1 MSATELEI
9 ISSDADDACGP
20 SGCEP
25 VSEPGTLDAAAA
37 ETYAAW
43 FATLADP
50 TRVQVLH
57 AVATAPGDGTA
68 IGALA
73 KRVGIAQPTCSHH
86 VKLLAEAGFVHL
98 EKVGTST
105 IVRVNEACCSGLPH
119 AADVVMGTL
128 GTLPCCP
135 EDVPTDVDV
144 RAMED
149 GDWGDVRRIM
159 AEGIATRLATFE
171 TEVASVAALD
181 GKWLADHRLV
191 ATIDGEVAGWAALS
205 PTSPRDCYRGVAE
218 TQVYV
223 AEAFRGRR
231 VGVALIDG
239 LVRGADAAGL
249 WTLQAVV
256 FPENRASLRLHRS
269 AGFRTVGVRDRI
281 AQLDGEWRDTVLMER
296 RR

>member
-1 MSATELEI
+1 M
-9 ISSDADDACGP
+9 ISSADADVCGP
-20 SGCEP
+20 DGCEP
-25 VSEPGTLDAAAA
+25 PPGPLDASAA
-37 ETYAAW
+37 ETYASW

-57 AVATAPGDGTA
+57 AVATATSGLA
-68 IGALA
+68 VGALA
-73 KRVGIAQPTCSHH
+73 KQVGIAQPTVSHH
-86 VKLLAEAGFVHL
+86 VKLLSEAGFVTL

-128 GTLPCCP
+128 DALPCCP
-135 EDVPTDVDV
+135 DDVPSDVTI
-144 RAMED
+144 RALADED
-149 GDWGDVRRIM
+149 WDDVRRIM
-159 AEGIATRLATFE
+159 GEGIATRLATFE
-171 TEVASVAALD
+171 TEVASVAALE
-181 GKWLADHRLV
+181 GKWLADHRLI

-205 PTSPRDCYRGVAE
+205 PTSPRDCYSGVAE

-231 VGVALIDG
+231 VGVALIDA

>member
-1 MSATELEI
+1 MSATELQMI
-9 ISSDADDACGP
+9 PSATADVCGP
-20 SGCEP
+20 DGCEP
-25 VSEPGTLDAAAA
+25 PPGPLDASAA
-37 ETYAAW
+37 ETYASW

-57 AVATAPGDGTA
+57 AVATATSGLA
-68 IGALA
+68 VGALA
-73 KRVGIAQPTCSHH
+73 RQVGIAQPTVSHH
-86 VKLLAEAGFVHL
+86 VKLLSEAGFVTL

-128 GTLPCCP
+128 DALPCCP
-135 EDVPTDVDV
+135 DDVPSDVTIRALTD
-144 RAMED
+144 ED
-149 GDWGDVRRIM
+149 WDDVRRIM
-159 AEGIATRLATFE
+159 GEGIATRLATFE
-171 TEVASVAALD
+171 TEVASVAALE
-181 GKWLADHRLV
+181 GKWLANHR
-191 ATIDGEVAGWAALS
+191 
-205 PTSPRDCYRGVAE
+205 PRDCYSGVAE
-218 TQVYV
+218 TQIYV

-231 VGVALIDG
+231 VGVALIDA